1 MKFLL
6 VIDYQSIEELQ
17 EKLERYVID
26 DRGSDITDRAEECS
40 PGVLWDDDG
49 VIFATI
55 PDQYEVTVQAA
66 VEEPADPSDESS
78 NTEAVSSV

>member
-6 VIDYQSIEELQ
+6 VIEYKSIEELQ

-26 DRGSDITDRAEECS
+26 DRGSDITNRAEDCS

-49 VIFATI
+49 VTFATF
-55 PDQYEVTVQAA
+55 PDQYQVTVQAA
-66 VEEPADPSDESS
+66 VEEPVDPLDKS
-78 NTEAVSSV
+78 NETEAQP

>member
-6 VIDYQSIEELQ
+6 VIEYESIEQLQ

-26 DRGSDITDRAEECS
+26 DRGSDITDRAENCS

-49 VIFATI
+49 VTFATI
-55 PDQYEVTVQAA
+55 PDYLYVTIQPVEAQAPLA
-66 VEEPADPSDESS
+66 
-78 NTEAVSSV
+78 TETG